1 MNLIDQIE
9 LCEIQQ
15 DLAEQR
21 MEVCYDE
28 AASAEDPLWVDFN
41 IVEGDI
47 HKRHVKL
54 WAATIGALSL
64 MVEDVDNE

>member
-1 MNLIDQIE
+1 MNLIAQIE

-28 AASAEDPLWVDFN
+28 AAMADDELWVDFN
-41 IVEGDI
+41 MVEGDI
-47 HKRHVKL
+47 HYRQVKL
-54 WAATIGALSL
+54 WAAIIGNLA
-64 MVEDVDNE
+64 MIEDAD